1 MIFSLTEREM
11 QIMVAE
17 KSVLPGHYLFDR
29 RALIKLIIPLI
40 IEQTLAMSV
49 GMIDT
54 VMISGL
60 GEAAVSGVSLV
71 DMINALIINLFAAL
85 ATGGAVVVSSAIGA
99 RHREDACQSA
109 AQLIFVVS
117 LISLAVM
124 GLCLTFNRPL
134 ISLFFGSI
142 EDDVMAAAS
151 TYFFLTALSFPF
163 MAVYNSLA
171 ALFRSMGNSTVSM
184 LASFFSNLLNLA
196 GNAFFIYGLK
206 IGVAGAALATLIA
219 RFAAMLL
226 LFILLQNPKNTVY
239 LDLKKRFFPDK
250 RKIKRILGIGIPSS
264 IENSVFSLG
273 RILVV
278 SIIANFG
285 TAQIAANAVANSID
299 GFGCIPGQ
307 ALGLAM
313 ITVVG
318 QCVGAGDEG
327 QTRYY
332 IKKLM
337 KITYAI
343 HSGFNILLVCLMPL
357 LVHFYNL
364 SDETAR
370 LAMILIAIHCLCGA
384 AIWPLAFT
392 FPNALRAL
400 GDVRN
405 TMIISVSSMI
415 LFRLTLS
422 YIVAYR
428 LGWGAV
434 GVWIAMVVDWICRVT
449 CFLARWKS
457 GGWRK
462 HSFTV
467 ENTGI

>member
-1 MIFSLTEREM
+1 MNRGKAAI
-11 QIMVAE
+11 
-17 KSVLPGHYLFDR
+17 PGQYLFDR
-29 RALIKLIIPLI
+29 RALTKLIVPLI

-85 ATGGAVVVSSAIGA
+85 AAGGAVVVASAIGA
-99 RHREDACQSA
+99 KHREDACASA
-109 AQLIFVVS
+109 SQLIFVVS
-117 LISLAVM
+117 LISMAVM
-124 GLCLTFNRPL
+124 GLCLAFNRPL

-142 EDDVMAAAS
+142 EDDVMEAAS

-163 MAVYNSLA
+163 LAVYNSLA
-171 ALFRSMGNSTVSM
+171 ALFRSMGNSTISM

-206 IGVAGAALATLIA
+206 IGVSGAAIATLIA

-239 LDLKKRFFPDK
+239 LDLKKRFRPDM

-273 RILVV
+273 RVLVV
-278 SIIANFG
+278 SIIAHFG
-285 TAQIAANAVANSID
+285 TAQIAANAVANNID
-299 GFGCIPGQ
+299 GVGCIPGQ

-318 QCVGAGDEG
+318 QCVGAGDET
-327 QTRYY
+327 QTRFY

-343 HSGFNILLVCLMPL
+343 HSGFNVLLVGLTPL
-357 LVHFYNL
+357 IVPFYSL
-364 SDETAR
+364 SDETAK
-370 LAMILIAIHCLCGA
+370 LAVLLIAIHCLCGA

-392 FPNALRAL
+392 LPNALRAL
-400 GDVRN
+400 GDVRY
-405 TMIISVSSMI
+405 TMIASVASMI
-415 LFRLTLS
+415 TFRLTLS
-422 YIVAYR
+422 YIVGYR
-428 LGWGAV
+428 LGYGAL
-434 GVWIAMVVDWICRVT
+434 GVWIAMVIDWICRVI
-449 CFLARWKS
+449 CFSLRWKS

-462 HSFTV
+462 SGFLSDNFV
-467 ENTGI
+467 GK